1 MANNFVRCNQLGK
14 WDFYLRT
21 FSLLITVDVETTHVH
36 SVFVPSEICYE
47 RRIFMNEF
55 CFFASFVFIFFFFLT
70 DLNNIYIGLK
80 FDMLLTLSSWFW
92 D

>member
-1 MANNFVRCNQLGK
+1 MGFLSSNVFFADYGGRENNTRPFRFCSFGDLLREAN
-14 WDFYLRT
+14 
-21 FSLLITVDVETTHVH
+21 I
-36 SVFVPSEICYE
+36 YE
-47 RRIFMNEF
+47 RILFLRLFRF
-55 CFFASFVFIFFFFLT
+55 HLFFFLT